1 MSGDQG
7 PAGGGQ
13 GPVHGGGGPTTGGQ
27 VPVGGGPADGGH
39 GPVRGGQGPA
49 SRNQGPAGGGG
60 VPGDRIT
67 LRGLRARGYHG
78 VFEHERRDGQE
89 FVIDAVLWTD
99 TTAAAAGDD
108 LAGTA
113 DYGALAGRLVAV
125 VTGEPVNLIE
135 TLASRLAAACLAD
148 PAVREAE
155 VTVHKPQAPIP
166 FPFDDVAVTIRRA
179 RA

>member
-1 MSGDQG
+1 MS
-7 PAGGGQ
+7 
-13 GPVHGGGGPTTGGQ
+13 GGQ
-27 VPVGGGPADGGH
+27 VPVPGGEGPVDQDQDQDQGPVDRVQSPADREQ
-39 GPVRGGQGPA
+39 GPVDEGR
-49 SRNQGPAGGGG
+49 GG

-67 LRGLRARGYHG
+67 LRGLRARGHHG

-99 TTAAAAGDD
+99 TTAAAEADD

-148 PAVREAE
+148 PAVHEAE

-166 FPFDDVAVTIRRA
+166 FPFDDVAVTIRRG

>member
-1 MSGDQG
+1 MSGGQV
-7 PAGGGQ
+7 PVHGGQ
-13 GPVHGGGGPTTGGQ
+13 GPVDRDQGP
-27 VPVGGGPADGGH
+27 VDGG
-39 GPVRGGQGPA
+39 RD
-49 SRNQGPAGGGG
+49 G

-67 LRGLRARGYHG
+67 LRGLRARGHHG

-99 TTAAAAGDD
+99 TTAAAAADD

-113 DYGALAGRLVAV
+113 DYGALASRLVAV
-125 VTGEPVNLIE
+125 VTGEPVDLIE

-148 PAVREAE
+148 PAVHEAE

-166 FPFDDVAVTIRRA
+166 FPFDDVAVTIRRG

>member
-1 MSGDQG
+1 
-7 PAGGGQ
+7 
-13 GPVHGGGGPTTGGQ
+13 
-27 VPVGGGPADGGH
+27 
-39 GPVRGGQGPA
+39 
-49 SRNQGPAGGGG
+49 

-67 LRGLRARGYHG
+67 LRGLRARGNHG
-78 VFEHERRDGQE
+78 VFGHERRDGQE

-99 TTAAAAGDD
+99 ITAAAEADD

-113 DYGALAGRLVAV
+113 DYGALAGRLVQI

-135 TLASRLAAACLAD
+135 TLASRLAAACLED
-148 PAVREAE
+148 PAVHEAE

-166 FPFDDVAVTIRRA
+166 FPFDDVAVTIRRS

>member
-1 MSGDQG
+1 MNGSHGPGDGNQG
-7 PAGGGQ
+7 PVDGGQRTGDGGQ
-13 GPVHGGGGPTTGGQ
+13 GE
-27 VPVGGGPADGGH
+27 A
-39 GPVRGGQGPA
+39 
-49 SRNQGPAGGGG
+49 
-60 VPGDRIT
+60 PGDRIR
-67 LRGLRARGYHG
+67 LRGLRARGHHG

-99 TTAAAAGDD
+99 TTTAAETDD
-108 LAGTA
+108 LTGTA
-113 DYGALAGRLVAV
+113 DYGALADRLVAV

-166 FPFDDVAVTIRRA
+166 FPFDDVAVTIRRG

>member
-1 MSGDQG
+1 MSGGQV
-7 PAGGGQ
+7 PVPGGQ
-13 GPVHGGGGPTTGGQ
+13 GPVDRDQ
-27 VPVGGGPADGGH
+27 DPVDEG
-39 GPVRGGQGPA
+39 R
-49 SRNQGPAGGGG
+49 GG

-67 LRGLRARGYHG
+67 LRGLRARGHHG

-99 TTAAAAGDD
+99 TTAAAAADD

-113 DYGALAGRLVAV
+113 DYGALAGRLVAI

-148 PAVREAE
+148 PAVR
-155 VTVHKPQAPIP
+155 
-166 FPFDDVAVTIRRA
+166 
-179 RA
+179 